1 MRGRSLRVATPI
13 LVLLATL
20 AATAASAS
28 AHGVA
33 PVTKSNAL
41 FSTYCG
47 MSNAGV
53 YGALERLTG
62 SAYAATARGTAP
74 GDAIKEPSLGDAPD
88 EAPASPKAGKAFS
101 ATVDVYFH
109 VIHDGTTG
117 DVSNQAIRDQILVMN
132 LGYGGMEGGVNTGFS
147 FKLVAVDRTDN
158 AAWFVAK
165 PGSPD
170 DRAMKSALHRGD
182 ASDLNIYSSTAAAY
196 LGWAYFPSTY
206 KVHPEIDGLVID
218 WASMVHTSTQYE
230 GRYDLGK
237 TATHESGHWFGLY
250 HVFQGGCNN
259 WGDYVEDTPPQLI
272 ATRGCPEGQD
282 SCKEP
287 GLDSIHNYMD
297 YSYDSCYN
305 QFTAGQALRMQEQ
318 WLAFRAD
325 GGTTVK
331 S

>member
-1 MRGRSLRVATPI
+1 MRGRSFRLAMTV
-13 LVLLATL
+13 LVLF
-20 AATAASAS
+20 AASAAAAS
-28 AHGVA
+28 AHSAA
-33 PVTKSNAL
+33 PIRSSNAL

-47 MSNAGV
+47 TSAGG
-53 YGALERLTG
+53 YGALTRLTG
-62 SAYAATARGTAP
+62 NAYAGSTRGTA
-74 GDAIKEPSLGDAPD
+74 GADAVKEPSLGDAPD
-88 EAPASPKAGKAFS
+88 EAPPSSKAGKAFA

-109 VIHDGTTG
+109 VIHDGATG
-117 DVSNQAIRDQILVMN
+117 NVSDKAVRDQIQVMN

-147 FKLVAVDRTDN
+147 FKLVGIDRTDN
-158 AAWFVAK
+158 AAWFNAGA
-165 PGSPD
+165 GSSD
-170 DRAMKSALHRGD
+170 EREMKAALHRGD
-182 ASDLNIYSSTAAAY
+182 ASDLNIYSSTASAY

-206 KVHPEIDGLVID
+206 KVHPTIDGLIID
-218 WASMVHTSTQYE
+218 WESMVYTSTRYA

-259 WGDYVEDTPPQLI
+259 WGDYVDDTPPQLI

-297 YSYDSCYN
+297 YSYDACYN
-305 QFTAGQALRMQEQ
+305 QFTAGQAKRMQEQ